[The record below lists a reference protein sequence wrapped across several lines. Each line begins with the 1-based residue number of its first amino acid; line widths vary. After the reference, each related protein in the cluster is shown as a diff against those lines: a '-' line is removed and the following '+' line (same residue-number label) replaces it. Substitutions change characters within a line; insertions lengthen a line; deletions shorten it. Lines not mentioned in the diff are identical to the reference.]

1 MFSRLLYQV
10 LRARARLAWTGMA
23 LMMLLQR
30 SPVQWIVA
38 EFRFSLGPR
47 MMHIFKWV
55 AGAGI
60 TSAFYNTVTAAT
72 GDLSSV
78 GNTTVVQGNSMAL
91 RIEAERAKIVSINLV
106 GELPEG
112 LNSNIGEEGVV
123 TFGVV
128 QFQGAPTEIGEFDFV
143 LTVLTWEDK
152 STYEGDP
159 VSISF
164 TINVTPEPPEITKD
178 PQSIQVPL
186 GGTAELTVEVDDPEN
201 TTYQWQRNVGSNL
214 NQFSNLSGETEAV
227 YRVENATPAV
237 NGAYR
242 VQVRKNGLTETSP
255 SVFLTVSQEENFDSW
270 QFEKFGEE
278 ASSED
283 AQPES
288 NPDKDAFVNAFE
300 FLFDLDPQMPDS
312 VQSPILSREVI
323 QGTDYVVFTFP
334 ALIDFPN
341 LDYSFE
347 RTDDL
352 QNGPWIQLL
361 HTLDGVLIETDE
373 NGTVLKLPSEEA
385 AFIRM
390 KVDTD

>member
-1 MFSRLLYQV
+1 M

-23 LMMLLQR
+23 MMMLLQR
-30 SPVQWIVA
+30 SPIQWLVAELQFSMAPRMVHVFKWIVGVGLTTA
-38 EFRFSLGPR
+38 
-47 MMHIFKWV
+47 
-55 AGAGI
+55 A
-60 TSAFYNTVTAAT
+60 YNTVTGAT
-72 GDLSSV
+72 GELSSV

-91 RIEAERAKIVSINLV
+91 RIEAERAKINSINLV

-143 LTVLTWEDK
+143 MTVLTWEDK

-164 TINVTPEPPEITKD
+164 TINVTPEPPEITKA

-201 TTYQWQRNVGSNL
+201 TTYQWQRNVGFNL

-242 VQVRKNGLTETSP
+242 VQVLKNGLTETSP

-270 QFEKFGEE
+270 QFEKFGDQ
-278 ASSED
+278 SGSEY
-283 AQPES
+283 AQPGA

-300 FLFDLDPQMPDS
+300 FLFDLDPQLPDS
-312 VQSPILSREVI
+312 IQFPVLSKEVI

-334 ALIDFPN
+334 ALIEFPN

-347 RTDDL
+347 KTNGL
-352 QNGPWIQLL
+352 QNGPWVQLL
-361 HTLDGVLIETDE
+361 HALDGVLIETDE

>member
-23 LMMLLQR
+23 LMLLLQR
-30 SPVQWIVA
+30 TPIQWVLA
-38 EFRFSLGPR
+38 ELRFTMGPR
-47 MMHIFKWV
+47 MIQIFKWLASV
-55 AGAGI
+55 G
-60 TSAFYNTVTAAT
+60 TVSTFYNTVTGAT
-72 GDLSSV
+72 GELSISPDPGSTSGIENEYMVFAIQPYRAQILTYQLEGVIPSGLTV
-78 GNTTVVQGNSMAL
+78 GLAQG
-91 RIEAERAKIVSINLV
+91 IVSISGFPNVSGNFPVKLSV
-106 GELPEG
+106 LSWENNPDYTPG
-112 LNSNIGEEGVV
+112 SI
-123 TFGVV
+123 FK
-128 QFQGAPTEIGEFDFV
+128 DFV
-143 LTVLTWEDK
+143 ITL
-152 STYEGDP
+152 
-159 VSISF
+159 
-164 TINVTPEPPEITKD
+164 TPEPPEITEA

>member
-10 LRARARLAWTGMA
+10 LQARARLAWTGMA